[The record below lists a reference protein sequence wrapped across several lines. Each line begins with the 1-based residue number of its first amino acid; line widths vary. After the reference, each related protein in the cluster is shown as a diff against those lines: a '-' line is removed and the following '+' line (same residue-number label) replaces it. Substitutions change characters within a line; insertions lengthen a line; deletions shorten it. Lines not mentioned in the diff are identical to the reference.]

1 MAELMELMES
11 WEGYTPVSAKRINE
25 AAAAQLLGLMNNDRR
40 MPRHRW
46 EYELREVITTSDFP
60 DLFGFITEREILAA
74 YRAVV
79 PDWKQYIPSGSL
91 PNFNQAEM
99 HKVQGN
105 NTRLPRVAQKG
116 EYLISPMSDAHY
128 HRQVYKYGRQFDI
141 SWEATVN
148 DILDAFNDM
157 PSRFAEAA
165 VQTEA
170 WEATG
175 TYCSAAGPNAL
186 LFGGALMDVD
196 GQVINNVGVLPL
208 TVANLQITRGL
219 MALQT
224 DVNGRPL
231 GIRGVHLVVPT
242 SLEIQALTILNSPM
256 VQWTEVGAGAGIP
269 VPTTN
274 IIPQLGIKLHVDPNL
289 EVMDA
294 TATADTTWYLFADKS
309 QGKAA
314 QVDFLRGYETPE
326 VCMKASDKVAVGGG
340 ALLSPFSGDF
350 ATDNVFYRVRHC
362 VGGTQLDPRYAYAQV
377 AP

>member
-1 MAELMELMES
+1 
-11 WEGYTPVSAKRINE
+11 
-25 AAAAQLLGLMNNDRR
+25 
-40 MPRHRW
+40 
-46 EYELREVITTSDFP
+46 
-60 DLFGFITEREILAA
+60 
-74 YRAVV
+74 
-79 PDWKQYIPSGSL
+79 
-91 PNFNQAEM
+91 
-99 HKVQGN
+99 
-105 NTRLPRVAQKG
+105 
-116 EYLISPMSDAHY
+116 
-128 HRQVYKYGRQFDI
+128 
-141 SWEATVN
+141 
-148 DILDAFNDM
+148 
-157 PSRFAEAA
+157 
-165 VQTEA
+165 
-170 WEATG
+170 
-175 TYCSAAGPNAL
+175 
-186 LFGGALMDVD
+186 MDVD

-340 ALLSPFSGDF
+340 ALMSPFSGDF
-350 ATDNVFYRVRHC
+350 ATDNVLYRVRHC

>member
-1 MAELMELMES
+1 MELMES
-11 WEGYTPVSAKRINE
+11 WESYTPISARRINE
-25 AAAAQLLGLMNNDRR
+25 SAAAKLLGLMNNDRR
-40 MPRHRW
+40 LPLHRW

-60 DLFGFITEREILAA
+60 NLFGFITEREILAA
-74 YRAVV
+74 YRAAV
-79 PDWKQYIPSGSL
+79 PDWRKWVPTGTL

-105 NTRLPRVAQKG
+105 DTRLPRVTEKG
-116 EYLISPMSDAHY
+116 EYHVAPVSNAHY

-148 DILDAFNDM
+148 DILNAFDDM
-157 PSRFAEAA
+157 PERFAQAA
-165 VQTEA
+165 IQTEA

-175 TYCSAAGPNAL
+175 TYCSAAGPNVA
-186 LFGGALMDVD
+186 LFGAPIADVD
-196 GQVINNVGVLPL
+196 GQNVTNTGVLPL
-208 TVANLQITRGL
+208 TVANLQATMAL

-242 SLEIQALTILNSPM
+242 SLEMQMLTILNSPL

-274 IIPQLGIKLHVDPNL
+274 IIPRLGIQPHVDPNL
-289 EVMDA
+289 EVMDL
-294 TATADTTWYLFADKS
+294 TATADTTWYLFADKA
-309 QGKAA
+309 QGKAM

-326 VCMKASDKVAVGGG
+326 ICMKASDKVAVGGG

>member
-1 MAELMELMES
+1 MPELMELMES
-11 WEGYTPVSAKRINE
+11 WDGYTPISDVKVNE
-25 AAAAQLLGLMNNDRR
+25 AAAARLLGLMGNERR
-40 MPRHRW
+40 LPRHRW

-60 DLFGFITEREILAA
+60 HLFGFITDREILAA

-79 PDWKQYIPSGSL
+79 PDWRQWIRAGSL
-91 PNFNQAEM
+91 SNFNQAEL

-105 NTRLPRVAQKG
+105 NTRLPRVAEKG
-116 EYLISPMSDAHY
+116 EYLVSPVSNAHY

-141 SWEATVN
+141 SWEATIN
-148 DILDAFNDM
+148 DILDAFGDI
-157 PSRFAEAA
+157 PQRFADAA

-170 WEATG
+170 WEATN
-175 TYCSAAGPNAL
+175 TYASAAGPNPL
-186 LFGGALMDVD
+186 LFGVALADVD
-196 GQVINNVGVLPL
+196 GQVIVNQGVLPL
-208 TVANLQITRGL
+208 TVANLQTTRGL
-219 MALQT
+219 MALQQ
-224 DVNGRPL
+224 DVLGRPL

-242 SLEIQALTILNSPM
+242 SLEMQALTILNSPL

-289 EVMDA
+289 EVLDA
-294 TATADTTWYLFADKS
+294 TATDDTTWYLFADFG
-309 QGKAA
+309 QGVAA

-326 VCMKASDKVAVGGG
+326 VCMKASDKVTTAG
-340 ALLSPFSGDF
+340 ANLSPFSGDF

-377 AP
+377 GP